1 MARTVNSPRT
11 SSEQTQPAEPG
22 VSVAYDGSA
31 RAQGAVRWGA
41 AEALRR
47 GRPLRVV
54 HVVDFTGMM
63 MEAVAAP
70 HADNVVGPIV
80 EAGRVTADEG
90 VDLATRAAPGG
101 SVTAVVLTGS
111 PVQML
116 VDESRRADLMVLG
129 TRGRGDFSA
138 ACLGSV
144 STAVAAHA
152 FCPVVVLRGGAPP
165 IPGPASPV
173 VVGVDGSESAARA
186 LEVAADVAAQARSQ
200 LRVVTVWAG
209 LPEDAEA
216 TTSASAMSPSAD
228 RFAHAA
234 RSRAEHISEQAVNAA
249 RKAHPGLDVTRLVVA
264 GYPAYALGPAANDAG
279 LLVVGSRGRGSFT
292 GLVLGSVSH
301 GVVQTARCPVMVVRT
316 PKASRKHEHDEAS
329 MHVLI

>member
-1 MARTVNSPRT
+1 
-11 SSEQTQPAEPG
+11 
-22 VSVAYDGSA
+22 
-31 RAQGAVRWGA
+31 
-41 AEALRR
+41 
-47 GRPLRVV
+47 
-54 HVVDFTGMM
+54 
-63 MEAVAAP
+63 
-70 HADNVVGPIV
+70 
-80 EAGRVTADEG
+80 
-90 VDLATRAAPGG
+90 
-101 SVTAVVLTGS
+101 
-111 PVQML
+111 
-116 VDESRRADLMVLG
+116 
-129 TRGRGDFSA
+129 
-138 ACLGSV
+138 
-144 STAVAAHA
+144 
-152 FCPVVVLRGGAPP
+152 
-165 IPGPASPV
+165 